1 MLATP
6 LKSSISKK
14 LASAITL
21 LLASATVSQANAA
34 DWSDTSIGYRYGS
47 KFAEPYN
54 PEDISKHIFNLT
66 HVSGYKY
73 GSNYFNIDLLQSD
86 SKDSNAQE
94 AYVVYRNTLDLGKV
108 TGKSL
113 AFGPVRGVGITAGF
127 DWNTKNDTGYAS
139 KKRML
144 VVGPTLMVDVPGFL
158 DVSLLLLQE
167 SNFPIGVTSRYT
179 YDLHPM
185 LSAAWGIPISTSGFA
200 FEGYMNYIASKG
212 KNEYGGPTSP
222 ETNIDAMIMY
232 DVGTALGIGKNTLR
246 AGFEYQYWRNKFG
259 NPSQVPGSLAK
270 TPMARVEYHF

>member
-6 LKSSISKK
+6 LKSSISKT

-21 LLASATVSQANAA
+21 LLASAAVSQANAA

-54 PEDISKHIFNLT
+54 PEDISKNIFNLT